1 MTYCLKLQELPD
13 SVRRHLADA
22 YLKLSSDS
30 AKVLKELAGS
40 FKSMRKPSSVDYLV
54 KDMKN
59 TADEL
64 QTALSSVPQEATVLI
79 METLP
84 LLTVASLLIKI
95 SQRVEWVA
103 VETKEVTGLSCF
115 EPADGDD
122 ELKVLNKV
130 VPAMA

>member
-1 MTYCLKLQELPD
+1 MQELPD

-30 AKVLKELAGS
+30 AKVLKELAIS

-64 QTALSSVPQEATVLI
+64 QSALSSVPHEATVLI

-84 LLTVASLLIKI
+84 LIAVASLLIEI
-95 SQRVEWVA
+95 SQRVEGVA
-103 VETKEVTGLSCF
+103 VATKEVTGLPCF
-115 EPADGDD
+115 ELAAGGGDD